1 VYLVNAPIDGVAI
14 RDGQHVTVRLEP
26 GNVFKIAPR
35 IALNSRLI
43 EATWDGN
50 PILLFADDLD
60 SKCERI
66 DGR

>member
-1 VYLVNAPIDGVAI
+1 
-14 RDGQHVTVRLEP
+14 VTVRLEP